1 MIWRPPRSTRT
12 DKLLPYTTL
21 SRSEA
26 QERAKHL
33 SGSGRAAA
41 AQARAAVDGRKR
53 PALADQ
59 PRLDLRHDRLGLLRP
74 AMDDQPARALRQE
87 AAEKEDDEADRR
99 ADEERETPA
108 DLRIHQPRID
118 RKRTRPALQS
128 LMRISY
134 AVFCLT
140 KQNI

>member
-1 MIWRPPRSTRT
+1 MVEEGVGGHQAEPDHRT
-12 DKLLPYTTL
+12 L
-21 SRSEA
+21 RIEA

-33 SGSGRAAA
+33 SERGRAAA

-87 AAEKEDDEADRR
+87 AAEKEDDERS
-99 ADEERETPA
+99 EEHTSE
-108 DLRIHQPRID
+108 
-118 RKRTRPALQS
+118 LQS

-134 AVFCLT
+134 AVFCL
-140 KQNI
+140 KKKSD